1 MKNLRKSI
9 RKTLN
14 MTKITVGLTLS
25 LLFVPNQVLKMCP
38 YGTYLL
44 LRSLEYVLW
53 GHNVLLRS
61 LKSLMCMYI
70 AVR

>member
-1 MKNLRKSI
+1 M

-14 MTKITVGLTLS
+14 MTKITVGLTLR
-25 LLFVPNQVLKMCP
+25 LLFVPNQTLKKCP

-44 LRSLEYVLW
+44 LRSLGYVLR
-53 GHNVLLRS
+53 GYNVLLRS
-61 LKSLMCMYI
+61 LKSLMCMYT